1 VDAQNILQIVL
12 DTVSARCK
20 DGVSK
25 QHGDANMN
33 NVHPIFQN
41 IFESFGMVPAPKLD
55 VMGYQQRVRVG
66 NMNRER
72 LTRELANDIAERDAL
87 PEGKRRDN
95 VTWRISLRDEELQSW
110 IDLVNDAQ
118 AHLDAISLKAAE

>member
-1 VDAQNILQIVL
+1 
-12 DTVSARCK
+12 
-20 DGVSK
+20 
-25 QHGDANMN
+25 MN
-33 NVHPIFQN
+33 NVHPIFAP
-41 IFESFGMVPAPKLD
+41 ILAAIDPAPQLD

-72 LTRELANDIAERDAL
+72 LTREIAEDIAQRDAL

-95 VTWRISLRDEELQSW
+95 VTWRISLRDEELQMW

-118 AHLDAISLKAAE
+118 AHLDALSLKAAK

>member
-1 VDAQNILQIVL
+1 
-12 DTVSARCK
+12 
-20 DGVSK
+20 
-25 QHGDANMN
+25 MN

-41 IFESFGMVPAPKLD
+41 IFESFGMVPAPQLD
-55 VMGYQQRVRVG
+55 AAGYEARVRVG

-72 LTRELANDIAERDAL
+72 LTRELANEIAERDAL

-95 VTWRISLRDEELQSW
+95 VTWRISLKDDELQSW

-118 AHLDAISLKAAE
+118 AHLDALSVRAAE